1 MPMEIENHYGVHASR
16 PTHSANSVSPKIT
29 KSDNAPKNG
38 SDFTDRLSEVLQGTE
53 IAAAESYKKLLEMR
67 FGGIRIQAVEKDQR
81 SMDKLGAATSGTGNV
96 VIAPN
101 IFEKMVNDPEKAAY
115 YEGKIQH
122 YFEMVPQYKAK
133 LSMMGF
139 EIESSGIVIHPD
151 GSVTHYC
158 SADLKPEIRRRI
170 EAQIKAEDAAKAK
183 RRQKTAELGKETAML
198 RKEQAE
204 ESLRARSVGEM
215 MLRHSVSAERLSDKN
230 STRTF
235 FSPADSPEML
245 FAAYKAILSTRTVL

>member
-1 MPMEIENHYGVHASR
+1 MNVTEIKNPRTLRREAS
-16 PTHSANSVSPKIT
+16 A
-29 KSDNAPKNG
+29 APKNG
-38 SDFTDRLSEVLQGTE
+38 SDFTNRLSEALQNTE
-53 IAAAESYKKLLEMR
+53 CSAAEAYKKLLEAR
-67 FGGIRIQAVEKDQR
+67 FGGIRIQSVEKDQR
-81 SMDKLGAATSGTGNV
+81 NMDKLGAATSGTGNV

-122 YFEMVPQYKAK
+122 YFDMVPQYKAE

-139 EIESSGIVIHPD
+139 EIESSGIVIHAD

-183 RRQKTAELGKETAML
+183 RRQKTAELGKEASMR

-204 ESLRARSVGEM
+204 ILLRSQSVGEM
-215 MLRHSVSAERLSDKN
+215 MMRRFTSAERLANKN
-230 STRTF
+230 GTRTV
-235 FSPADSPEML
+235 FSPADSPETL
-245 FAAYKAILSTRTVL
+245 LAAYKAILSTKTVL

>member
-1 MPMEIENHYGVHASR
+1 MNITEIENLRTRRWEAAAS
-16 PTHSANSVSPKIT
+16 
-29 KSDNAPKNG
+29 PKNG
-38 SDFTDRLSEVLQGTE
+38 SDFTDRLSEALQNTE
-53 IAAAESYKKLLEMR
+53 LSAAESYKKLLEAR
-67 FGGIRIQAVEKDQR
+67 FGGIRIQSVANDQR

-101 IFEKMVNDPEKAAY
+101 IFEKMVNDPQKAAY

-122 YFEMVPQYKAK
+122 YFDMVPRYKAE

-158 SADLKPEIRRRI
+158 SGDLKPEIRRKI
-170 EAQIKAEDAAKAK
+170 EAQIKAEEAAKAK
-183 RRQKTAELGKETAML
+183 RRQKTAELGKEASMQ

-204 ESLRARSVGEM
+204 ILLRSQSVGEM
-215 MLRHSVSAERLSDKN
+215 MMRHLTSTERLAN
-230 STRTF
+230 ENGTRTV
-235 FSPADSPEML
+235 FSPADSPESL
-245 FAAYKAILSTRTVL
+245 LAAYKAILSTKTVL